1 MMLDFDIDT
10 EYHSD
15 WTRLQTR
22 SRAYVVAV
30 VCCPTPSGFFLQP
43 FEEHQLTP
51 MDDGNSITTKL
62 LTLLNVSAT
71 KIGKRKRVDDD
82 FVPAEKLNKRK
93 SVIIATESP
102 TEKSSEQE
110 DVTAEK
116 EVLDD
121 EGGIPGKNEEEAVN
135 DDGDDGVSHRKR
147 LITLLK
153 PFFTLDTIDAYER
166 HFGTSS
172 SVLSESSRGFIEQN
186 IWKTS
191 REKLGKLGP
200 AVISLPPT
208 ADAPAVTTGNDVS
221 I

>member
-1 MMLDFDIDT
+1 
-10 EYHSD
+10 
-15 WTRLQTR
+15 
-22 SRAYVVAV
+22 
-30 VCCPTPSGFFLQP
+30 
-43 FEEHQLTP
+43 
-51 MDDGNSITTKL
+51 MDDGNSVTTKL
-62 LTLLNVSAT
+62 LTLLNISAT

-93 SVIIATESP
+93 SVTIVTESP
-102 TEKSSEQE
+102 TEKSSKQD

-116 EVLDD
+116 EDLDD
-121 EGGIPGKNEEEAVN
+121 EGEIPGKNGQEAVN

-153 PFFTLDTIDAYER
+153 PFFTPDTTDAYER

-172 SVLSESSRGFIEQN
+172 SVLSESSKTSVEQN
-186 IWKTS
+186 NWKTS
-191 REKLGKLGP
+191 REKLGKLGS

-208 ADAPAVTTGNDVS
+208 AAAPVVTTGNDVS